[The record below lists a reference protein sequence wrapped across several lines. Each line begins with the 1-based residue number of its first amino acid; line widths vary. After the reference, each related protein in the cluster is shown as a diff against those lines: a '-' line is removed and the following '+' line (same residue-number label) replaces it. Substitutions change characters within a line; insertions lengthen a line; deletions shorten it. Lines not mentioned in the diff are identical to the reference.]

1 MASALIPDVDQGGGL
16 PVSVPDLEA
25 PVMVPADRVDPEMD
39 PAAEG
44 PGAVRDQEGREAE
57 GRAPEA
63 WAAATMAAVRAV
75 TVMAQ
80 VDVAE
85 RPSSRAQKTGGVQP
99 PPASVSFAACT
110 LQSCDLGHDIAVFD
124 LPGNIVEGSACLQSL
139 RRSTPALPGLHIAF
153 A

>member
-1 MASALIPDVDQGGGL
+1 MASAPIPDVDQGGGL

-57 GRAPEA
+57 A
-63 WAAATMAAVRAV
+63 WAAATMAAVQAL
-75 TVMAQ
+75 TVMAP

-85 RPSSRAQKTGGVQP
+85 RPPSRAQKNRRRTT
-99 PPASVSFAACT
+99 ASGISQLCGLHAPE
-110 LQSCDLGHDIAVFD
+110 LQSR
-124 LPGNIVEGSACLQSL
+124 P
-139 RRSTPALPGLHIAF
+139 
-153 A
+153 

>member
-1 MASALIPDVDQGGGL
+1 MASAPIPDVDQGGGL
-16 PVSVPDLEA
+16 PVSVLDLEA
-25 PVMVPADRVDPEMD
+25 PVMVRADRVDPEMD

-57 GRAPEA
+57 A

-75 TVMAQ
+75 TVMAP

-85 RPSSRAQKTGGVQP
+85 HLPSRAQKTGGVQP
-99 PPASVSFAACT
+99 LPASVSFAACT